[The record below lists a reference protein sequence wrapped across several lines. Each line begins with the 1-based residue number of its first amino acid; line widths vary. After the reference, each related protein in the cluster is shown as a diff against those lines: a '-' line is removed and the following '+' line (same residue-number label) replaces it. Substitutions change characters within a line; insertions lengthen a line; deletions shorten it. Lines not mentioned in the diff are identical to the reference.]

1 MKERNFN
8 EAFKAFKEYASIK
21 SMVSNREF
29 KTPEDDQDYPHLPNM
44 ESLFYISD
52 AEIDGTWVILEE
64 DEKEYCAICGK
75 IVEEDDQDY
84 QIIQKRSGDLI
95 VHNDCKNSQEYE
107 ELSMFGLNDAD

>member
-1 MKERNFN
+1 MKT
-8 EAFKAFKEYASIK
+8 KAAQPTKLIKKEQK
-21 SMVSNREF
+21 DF
-29 KTPEDDQDYPHLPNM
+29 FPNM
-44 ESLFYISD
+44 RSIINKSGFVERTL
-52 AEIDGTWVILEE
+52 AALKG